1 MIAHMP
7 DRNRPAYDFSDPV
20 DLKRMAGGDP
30 LFAEL
35 VATPA
40 FQRLKSICFLGGI
53 DYLLVPAPN
62 GTKGN
67 IRYTRYQHSLGVA
80 RLALLYCEER
90 SLSFSE
96 RRTIYVAALLHD
108 VGHAPLSHS
117 LEAVFQEVYGLE
129 HHRATEDILRGRVP
143 LGREVS
149 DLLRRYQV
157 DADRVIAIVASNE
170 PGHDGFFAGPI
181 NFDTIEGILRTQKYV
196 TPNANMP
203 SPDTVVEAAI
213 GRATKHDR
221 ELVDQFWSCKD
232 WVYRHVINSRQGVL
246 ADFACQMF
254 MRRHLSELSAADYF
268 TTESHIFRTL
278 RGLRELLRSRSFESE
293 VRRYFDRSIRYK
305 ARRFFV
311 EPSADFFARED
322 RARYQQTKEDRL
334 LMPEELTVVEVEE
347 LRRDLF
353 DEDHDPCNRP
363 GKPVQRRQAHSS

>member
-1 MIAHMP
+1 MIARMR
-7 DRNRPAYDFSDPV
+7 DRNRPAYSFSDPIG
-20 DLKRMAGGDP
+20 LRTMSEGDP

-40 FQRLKSICFLGGI
+40 FQRLKSIRFLGGI
-53 DYLLVPAPN
+53 DYLLVRAPN
-62 GTKGN
+62 GAKGN

-90 SLSFSE
+90 GLSFSE
-96 RRTIYVAALLHD
+96 RRMIWVAALLHD

-117 LEAVFQEVYGLE
+117 LEPVFQEVYGLE
-129 HHRATEDILRGRVP
+129 HHGATEDILRGRVP

-149 DLLRRYQV
+149 NLLRRHEV
-157 DADRVIAIVASNE
+157 DADRVVAIVASKE
-170 PGHDGFFAGPI
+170 PGHDGFFTGPI
-181 NFDTIEGILRTQKYV
+181 NFDTIEGILRTQKYA

-203 SPDTVVEAAI
+203 SPEAVTEAAI
-213 GRATKHDR
+213 RRATKRDR
-221 ELVDQFWSCKD
+221 ELVDQFWSYKD
-232 WVYRHVINSRQGVL
+232 RVYRHVINSRQGVL

-254 MRRHLSELSAADYF
+254 MRRHLTELSAADYF

-278 RGLRELLRSRSFESE
+278 RGLRELLTSRSFESE
-293 VRRYFDRSIRYK
+293 VRRHLDRPILYK

-334 LMPEELTVVEVEE
+334 LVPKEFTVVEAEE

-353 DEDHDPCNRP
+353 NEDHDPRNRT
-363 GKPVQRRQAHSS
+363 GKEAQRRQALSS